1 MLLRLA
7 QAIQQEVSST
17 YARSQGLSVAEWRM
31 LARLHAESPMQLAQ
45 LCRGLAMDKP
55 YASRILRVLGPRGL
69 VTVSKDPSHG
79 RRLIVEIT
87 PQGRALARRLL
98 PAMHESQQQLL
109 QVLDIEE
116 RAVLYGA
123 IKKLQAAIPGCRARA
138 AAAAGPSEPRR
149 TP

>member
-7 QAIQQEVSST
+7 QAIQQDVSST

-31 LARLHAESPMQLAQ
+31 LARLNADSPMQLAD

-69 VTVSKDPSHG
+69 VTVRKDPTHG
-79 RRLIVEIT
+79 RRVIVEIT
-87 PQGRALARRLL
+87 AQGRALARTLL
-98 PAMHESQQQLL
+98 PAMHASQQQLL
-109 QVLDIEE
+109 QVLDPGE

-123 IKKLQAAIPGCRARA
+123 IKKLQAAIPHCRAQA
-138 AAAAGPSEPRR
+138 AALAGQADSRR